1 MKPKLMLF
9 LGMLAVLSG
18 ITIPIL
24 QTRSQA
30 MTNQLAASEA
40 VNLVRLISTIE
51 GEKKATEQSFVSL
64 QKLLQHRVMQ
74 SRLREI
80 NIVDVD
86 SATIK
91 DYRLS
96 VVPSADGQHFQLS
109 LVPKSGCGYSLF
121 TNESFVIHEAKAP
134 GCPDQ

>member
-1 MKPKLMLF
+1 MLF

-96 VVPSADGQHFQLS
+96 VVPSADGQHFELS

-134 GCPDQ
+134 GCPEQ